1 MIFTNKLSSGAVATS
16 VLAMICVMGQSGCR
30 SAVTEAH
37 TLTSVRTAEVQTIS
51 TETPMRYSATILP
64 DAQVDL
70 AFKSGGYVQSIR
82 QVRGADGRMRA
93 LDQGDWIGRGTVL
106 AVVRQK
112 DFDDQRTQAKAQL
125 DKAQADFEQASLN
138 FERTSNLYSA
148 QSATRPEFDAAKA
161 QQKSSLA
168 ALNNAKAIVSEA
180 QTALDDTSLRA
191 PFDGWVVKRN
201 VDAGALVG
209 PTVAGFT
216 LADMRT
222 VRVIFGVPENML
234 TRIKVG
240 ERESITSDSI
250 PAPFE
255 GYITGISPEA
265 DPKSRVYSVEVRV
278 PNTGNRLKAGMIAS
292 LALGADSLPAN
303 TLAVP
308 LSAVIRD
315 PQRPEGFAVLIAND
329 NGEEAAVEAR
339 AVELGNEYGNMIQVT
354 GGLKAG
360 DRVVTA
366 GATLVK
372 NGERVRIVR

>member
-315 PQRPEGFAVLIAND
+315 PQRPEGFAVLVAND

>member
-1 MIFTNKLSSGAVATS
+1 MIFTNKLNLAAVATS
-16 VLAMICVMGQSGCR
+16 AIALICLMGQSGCR

-37 TLTSVRTAEVQTIS
+37 TLTPVRTAEVQTIS
-51 TETPMRYSATILP
+51 TETPIRYSATILP

-93 LDQGDWIGRGTVL
+93 LDQGDWISRGTVL

-125 DKAQADFEQASLN
+125 DKAQADYEQASLN

-161 QQKSSLA
+161 QQQSSQA

-180 QTALDDTSLRA
+180 QTALDDASLRA

-201 VDAGALVG
+201 VDLGALVG

-222 VRVIFGVPENML
+222 VRVIFGVPESML
-234 TRIKVG
+234 PRIKVG

-278 PNTGNRLKAGMIAS
+278 PNPGNRLKAGMIAS
-292 LALGADSLPAN
+292 LALGAQSLPASI
-303 TLAVP
+303 LAVP

-315 PQRPEGFAVLIAND
+315 PQRPEGFAVLLANA
-329 NGEEAAVEAR
+329 NGEEATLEAR
-339 AVELGNEYGNMIQVT
+339 AVELGNEYGNMIQVS

-372 NGERVRIVR
+372 NAERVRILR

>member
-16 VLAMICVMGQSGCR
+16 VLAMICVIGQSGCR

-168 ALNNAKAIVSEA
+168 ALSNAKAIVSEA
-180 QTALDDTSLRA
+180 QTALDDASLRA

-315 PQRPEGFAVLIAND
+315 PQRPEGFAVLVAND